1 MPIKNDVESHDRNL
15 VYSQKTDLTDSHN
28 RPLRLQGSDDVP
40 YPIPTESIDSIERR
54 FLYETT
60 LFEEIP
66 WKSIFSLLQ
75 ETIVLFVFTLLPSF
89 FLYNA
94 VDCKKYSILN
104 QKINTDPDNLNAIME
119 FIRWSVFFAAANVIY
134 FFSYLASKIIP
145 PIIITIIERLTTI
158 SPSKPAPLSTRRF
171 NLIIKQTSQRL
182 KMCIWSFMMV
192 LTISF
197 LIRKIELKDIDNVP
211 FDTIFFVERGL
222 ATLTVL
228 FFLLFCSEAFSL
240 SLRQS
245 SLRGCFGRRVQT
257 SNAKYRLYGKIM
269 TIFNQRPN
277 IAHPSKTEEKYTK
290 KLNNKL
296 LQLIPNHDNEH
307 GLALHGPSDA
317 AEMAK
322 LIFIGASL
330 ATEDTVD
337 WEEKRLSV
345 DAVLPL
351 LSEGEKDLLIAMLFP
366 LYDADADDCGD
377 DDSEGVVLD
386 GGDNATTTT
395 ATQNTKSSPNSKD
408 IVDNEFKYISFT
420 ALERCLRH
428 ISLERD
434 RIRVALIQSIRVQD
448 QLGSIINAI
457 SIGCTILFMARAMNM
472 GKSTIFMLL
481 GISYASIQFATLS
494 LLQFMYECCIFIQV
508 SRPFDCGDRVQI
520 SSYSGELLL
529 VEQFNLY
536 TTTFR
541 RCSDG
546 SLLYMANNIIRNQ
559 KLIVNH
565 RRTMNCWESFLI
577 SRKANEEG
585 GGMAGSD
592 ANAFLAQL
600 LLALKTQDP
609 TEFTGNGWLERRSDL
624 GILVRIEFRNNFQD
638 NSWKLRR
645 EQKINSVIQQM
656 LKDE

>member
-1 MPIKNDVESHDRNL
+1 MPIESHDRNL

-60 LFEEIP
+60 LFEEVP
-66 WKSIFSLLQ
+66 WKKIVILLQ

-94 VDCKKYSILN
+94 VDCRKYSILK
-104 QKINTDPDNLNAIME
+104 QQINTDPDNLNAIME
-119 FIRWSVFFAAANVIY
+119 FMRWSVFFAAANVIY
-134 FFSYLASKIIP
+134 FFSYFTSKIIP
-145 PIIITIIERLTTI
+145 PIILTIIERLTTI

-182 KMCIWSFMMV
+182 KMCIWSFIMV
-192 LTISF
+192 LAISF
-197 LIRKIELKDIDNVP
+197 LLRKIELKDIDNVP
-211 FDTIFFVERGL
+211 FDTLFFVERGL
-222 ATLTVL
+222 ATLTIL

-277 IAHPSKTEEKYTK
+277 IAHPSKTEEKYLK

-317 AEMAK
+317 AQMAK

-330 ATEDTVD
+330 ATKDTFD

-345 DAVLPL
+345 EAVLPF
-351 LSEGEKDLLIAMLFP
+351 LSESEKDLLIAMLFP
-366 LYDADADDCGD
+366 LYDADADDCVD
-377 DDSEGVVLD
+377 DGSDGVLS
-386 GGDNATTTT
+386 GGN
-395 ATQNTKSSPNSKD
+395 ATQNTTSSPSSKD

-520 SSYSGELLL
+520 ASYSGELLL
-529 VEQFNLY
+529 VEQFSLY

-577 SRKANEEG
+577 SRRGDEERKV
-585 GGMAGSD
+585 GSD
-592 ANAFLAQL
+592 ASAFLAKL